1 MTSYISAST
10 NRHPHAA
17 DISSASLVAF
27 GSSNLISLWNTS
39 SDRGVFETLAAH
51 EGLVTCVRFLADEL
65 LATADD
71 KGVLRCWRRTGSQA
85 CRLHWKSTVKA
96 QAHTQ
101 AISSLCVHNKSLAT
115 GASDGTV
122 KIWKIAADTG
132 MLGFR
137 KRTCLD
143 ELEEVQLLSLHGK
156 YALALAMTTLPQSQ
170 VEILAIAGTD
180 RNIQIWTR
188 SGDLCVRSAVLSGH
202 EDWVRSLAF
211 QDPLTPEDALTLAS
225 GSQDA
230 TIRLWKIEAF
240 TRYKNSS
247 VDARPSDA
255 LSDDLLD
262 AFEASLG
269 ELADAEEGGR
279 QISLK
284 RHILTVKSDQASPP
298 QYSITFDALL
308 IGHEAGVTSLS
319 WRPTTIAESPT
330 LLSTSTDSSLILW
343 SPTPIRS
350 SSEEGSTSI
359 WISRQRFGD
368 VGGQRL
374 GGFVGGLWARNG
386 DQALAWGW
394 SGGWR
399 RWRCTSSKKHGDEV
413 WGEIGAITG
422 HSGPVKSLDWSPTGE
437 YLISAGLDQTTRIH
451 GPIRDLHGPSFWHEL
466 GRPQVHGYDILGVA
480 FLGPLKFVS
489 IADEKVARVF
499 EAPRGFV
506 DLAERLGVAVFTEDE
521 AERSQHNRPVAASVP
536 PLGLSNKAMN
546 EAVVPVGESDFLS
559 RPPFEGELAAT
570 TLWPE
575 TEKIFGHG
583 YESMSLAVS
592 GSRRLIATACK
603 ASTAEHAVVRV
614 YDTDKWQPVGEPLS
628 GHTLTVTR
636 IAFSPDDRL
645 VLSVSR
651 DRSWRLYEVQDDGGY
666 LPIAADKSHGR
677 IIWDCAWA
685 SEGDIFAT
693 ASRDTTVKIW
703 QRGPE
708 DKKWV
713 AAEVIKMQDA
723 ATAVD
728 FSPLDSQNR
737 RHLAVGLETGAVLIY
752 SNASTATANW
762 RLEHTFDSNA
772 AHVGHVHRL
781 SWRPTSR
788 DGPRELASCG
798 EDGTLM
804 VRVAMSERHPNNYE

>member
-1 MTSYISAST
+1 MSYISAST
-10 NRHPHAA
+10 NRHPCAA
-17 DISSASLVAF
+17 DISGASLVAF
-27 GSSNLISLWNTS
+27 ASSTLVALWDTA
-39 SDRGVFETLAAH
+39 SDRGVFDTLAAH
-51 EGLVTCVRFLADEL
+51 EGLVTCVRFVTDDL

-71 KGVLRCWRRTGSQA
+71 KGELRCWRRNGSQ
-85 CRLHWKSTVKA
+85 WKSTAKTKA
-96 QAHTQ
+96 HAQ
-101 AISSLCVHNKSLAT
+101 AISSLCAYNECLAT

-122 KIWKIAADTG
+122 KIWKIASDS
-132 MLGFR
+132 
-137 KRTCLD
+137 D
-143 ELEEVQLLSLHGK
+143 ELEQTQILSLNGK
-156 YALALAMTTLPQSQ
+156 YPLALAMTVLPQSK
-170 VEILAIAGTD
+170 VEILAVAGTD
-180 RNIQIWTR
+180 RNVQIWTR
-188 SGDLCVRSAVLSGH
+188 SGDSFLRSAVLSGH

-211 QDPLTPEDALTLAS
+211 QEPAASEDTLTLAS

-240 TRYKNSS
+240 KKQNTSLDS
-247 VDARPSDA
+247 GPSGP

-269 ELADAEEGGR
+269 DLADAEEGGR

-284 RHILTVKSDQASPP
+284 RHILTVKSDQASPA

-308 IGHEAGVTSLS
+308 VGHEAGLTSLS
-319 WRPTTIAESPT
+319 WRPSPSTSTPT

-343 SPTPIRS
+343 SPTEIRS
-350 SSEEGSTSI
+350 SSKEGSTSI

-374 GGFVGGLWARNG
+374 GGFVGGLWARGG
-386 DQALAWGW
+386 DEALAWGW

-399 RWRCTSSKKHGDEV
+399 RWRCTSTSDKRSDEV
-413 WGEIGAITG
+413 WAESSAITG
-422 HSGPVKSLDWSPTGE
+422 HNGPVKDLDWSPTGE
-437 YLISAGLDQTTRIH
+437 YLISAGLDQTTRVH
-451 GPIRDLHGPSFWHEL
+451 APIRGSDGLSWREL
-466 GRPQVHGYDILGVA
+466 SRPQVHGYDMLGAV

-506 DLAERLGVAVFTEDE
+506 NLAEKLGVATFTEE
-521 AERSQHNRPVAASVP
+521 QHIRPVAASVP
-536 PLGLSNKAMN
+536 PLGLSNKAVN
-546 EAVVPVGESDFLS
+546 EAVVPVGESDVPS

-592 GSRRLIATACK
+592 RSRQLIATACK

-614 YDTDKWQPVGEPLS
+614 YDTDKWQPVGQPLA

-651 DRSWRLYEVQDDGGY
+651 DRSWRLYEVQDDSAY

-693 ASRDTTVKIW
+693 ASRDKTVKIW
-703 QRGPE
+703 ERGPE
-708 DKKWV
+708 GKWT
-713 AAEVIKMQDA
+713 AAEVIKLKEA

-728 FSPLDSQNR
+728 FSPLDSQDR
-737 RHLAVGLETGAVLIY
+737 RLLAIGLETGVILVY
-752 SNASTATANW
+752 SNAGTVSTNW
-762 RLEHTFDSNA
+762 QLQQTFDSSN

-781 SWRPTSR
+781 SWRPTSQE
-788 DGPRELASCG
+788 GPKELASCS
-798 EDGTLM
+798 EDGTLI
-804 VRVAMSERHPNNYE
+804 VRVVMSERRPNN

>member
-1 MTSYISAST
+1 YISAST

-17 DISSASLVAF
+17 DISGASLVAF
-27 GSSNLISLWNTS
+27 ASSSLVALWNTA

-51 EGLVTCVRFLADEL
+51 EGLVTCVRFLANDL

-71 KGVLRCWRRTGSQA
+71 KG
-85 CRLHWKSTVKA
+85 WKSVAKA
-96 QAHTQ
+96 VAHAQ
-101 AISSLCVHNKSLAT
+101 AISSLCVYNKSLAT

-122 KIWKIAADTG
+122 KIWKFASDTG
-132 MLGFR
+132 MEN
-137 KRTCLD
+137 LD
-143 ELEEVQLLSLHGK
+143 ALEEVQVLHLHGK
-156 YALALAMTTLPQSQ
+156 IPLALAMTTLPRSK

-188 SGDLCVRSAVLSGH
+188 SGDLYVRSAVLSGH

-211 QDPLTPEDALTLAS
+211 QEPTNPEDPLTLAS

-240 TRYKNSS
+240 TRHNNSS
-247 VDARPSDA
+247 ADSGPSDA

-284 RHILTVKSDQASPP
+284 RHILTVKSDEESPS

-319 WRPTTIAESPT
+319 WRPATHTANPT

-343 SPTPIRS
+343 SPTAIGS
-350 SSEEGSTSI
+350 SSENGATSL

-374 GGFVGGLWARNG
+374 GGFVGGLWARG
-386 DQALAWGW
+386 GEEALAWGW

-399 RWRCTSSKKHGDEV
+399 RWHCVSGRAKNTDEV
-413 WGEIGAITG
+413 WAEMAAITG
-422 HSGPVKSLDWSPTGE
+422 HNGPVKNLDWSPNGE

-451 GPIRDLHGPSFWHEL
+451 GPIRGAEGSEWHEL
-466 GRPQVHGYDILGVA
+466 SRPQVHGYDLLGVT

-506 DLAERLGVAVFTEDE
+506 DLVERLAVAHV
-521 AERSQHNRPVAASVP
+521 RPIAASVP
-536 PLGLSNKAMN
+536 PLGLSNKAVN
-546 EAVVPVGESDFLS
+546 EAVVPVGESDVPL
-559 RPPFEGELAAT
+559 RLPFEGELAAT

-592 GSRRLIATACK
+592 KSRRLIATACK

-651 DRSWRLYEVQDDGGY
+651 DRSWRLYEVQADGAY

-677 IIWDCAWA
+677 IIWDCAW
-685 SEGDIFAT
+685 SLEGDIFAT
-693 ASRDTTVKIW
+693 ASRDKTVKVW
-703 QRGPE
+703 QRGP
-708 DKKWV
+708 DAKWI
-713 AAEVIKMQDA
+713 AAEVIKLKEA

-728 FSPLDSQNR
+728 FSPVDSQDR
-737 RHLAVGLETGAVLIY
+737 RYLAVGLETGAILIY
-752 SNASTATANW
+752 SNAGTATTNW
-762 RLEHTFDSNA
+762 QLEHTFDSNNGPS
-772 AHVGHVHRL
+772 HVSHVHRL
-781 SWRPTSR
+781 SWRPTSQ
-788 DGPRELASCG
+788 DGRKELASCS

-804 VRVAMSERHPNNYE
+804 IVLVAMVERHPNN

>member
-17 DISSASLVAF
+17 DISTASLIAF
-27 GSSNLISLWNTS
+27 ASSNLVALWNTAN
-39 SDRGVFETLAAH
+39 DRGVFETLAAH
-51 EGLVTCVRFLADEL
+51 DGLVTCVRFLSDDL
-65 LATADD
+65 LGTADD
-71 KGVLRCWRRTGSQA
+71 KGVLRCWRHNGN
-85 CRLHWKSTVKA
+85 STLNVE
-96 QAHTQ
+96 AHAQ
-101 AISSLCVHNKSLAT
+101 AISSLCAHDKTVAT
-115 GASDGTV
+115 GASDGIV
-122 KIWKIAADTG
+122 KIWKIASNPG
-132 MLGFR
+132 MYLNQ
-137 KRTCLD
+137 
-143 ELEEVQLLSLHGK
+143 VQVLPLHGK
-156 YALALAMTTLPQSQ
+156 YPLALAMSILPQSK

-188 SGDLCVRSAVLSGH
+188 SGDSYVPSAVLSGH

-211 QDPLTPEDALTLAS
+211 QQPATAEDPLTLAS

-230 TIRLWKIEAF
+230 SIRLWKIEKF
-240 TRYKNSS
+240 TRYNDSS
-247 VDARPSDA
+247 VDTRPSDA

-269 ELADAEEGGR
+269 ELGDAEEGGR

-308 IGHEAGVTSLS
+308 VGHEAGVTFLS
-319 WRPTTIAESPT
+319 WRPTTRASSPT

-343 SPTPIRS
+343 SPTAIRS

-374 GGFVGGLWARNG
+374 GGFVGGLWGQNG
-386 DQALAWGW
+386 DEALAWGW

-399 RWRCTSSKKHGDEV
+399 RWRCALTSKSDEV
-413 WGEIGAITG
+413 WGEIGAVMG
-422 HSGPVKSLDWSPTGE
+422 HSGPIKSIDWSPNGE
-437 YLISAGLDQTTRIH
+437 YLISAGLDQTTRAH
-451 GPIRDLHGPSFWHEL
+451 GPIRGADGSSHWHEL
-466 GRPQVHGYDILGVA
+466 GRPQVHGYDVIGVA

-506 DLAERLGVAVFTEDE
+506 DLAKRLGVAVFAED
-521 AERSQHNRPVAASVP
+521 QDNRPVAASVP
-536 PLGLSNKAMN
+536 PLGLSNKAVN
-546 EAVVPVGESDFLS
+546 EAVVPAGESDHLT

-592 GSRRLIATACK
+592 RSRRLIATACK

-614 YDTDKWQPVGEPLS
+614 YDTDKWQPVGEPLA

-636 IAFSPDDRL
+636 IAFSPDDRF

-651 DRSWRLYEVQDDGGY
+651 DRSWRLYEVQNDGGQSY

-685 SEGDIFAT
+685 LEGDIFAT
-693 ASRDTTVKIW
+693 ASRDKTVKIW
-703 QRGPE
+703 HRGP
-708 DKKWV
+708 DSKWIV
-713 AAEVIKMQDA
+713 ADVIKTKDA

-728 FSPLDSQNR
+728 FSPLDAQDR
-737 RHLAVGLETGAVLIY
+737 RHLAIGLETGAVLVY
-752 SNASTATANW
+752 SNTGSAPANW
-762 RLEHTFDSNA
+762 RLVRTFDSNPS
-772 AHVGHVHRL
+772 HVGHVHRL

-788 DGPRELASCG
+788 EGPKELASCS
-798 EDGTLM
+798 EDGTLI
-804 VRVAMSERHPNNYE
+804 VRVAIVERHPNNYE

>member
-1 MTSYISAST
+1 MTSYISSST

-27 GSSNLISLWNTS
+27 ASSNLISLWNTP
-39 SDRGVFETLAAH
+39 SDRGVFQTLAGH
-51 EGLVTCVRFLADEL
+51 EGLVTCVHFLTEDL

-71 KGVLRCWRRTGSQA
+71 KGVLRCWRQKGSQA
-85 CRLHWKSTVKA
+85 CRLRWKSTAKA
-96 QAHTQ
+96 EAHAQ
-101 AISSLCVHNKSLAT
+101 AISSLCVHNKCLAT

-122 KIWKIAADTG
+122 KIWKVASDTG
-132 MLGFR
+132 MW
-137 KRTCLD
+137 KLD

-156 YALALAMTTLPQSQ
+156 YPLALAMTTLPKSK
-170 VEILAIAGTD
+170 VEILAVAGTD

-188 SGDLCVRSAVLSGH
+188 SGDLYVRSAILSGH

-211 QDPLTPEDALTLAS
+211 QTPATSEDFLTLAS

-240 TRYKNSS
+240 TKYTNSPA
-247 VDARPSDA
+247 DTRPSDA

-269 ELADAEEGGR
+269 DLVDAEEGGR

-284 RHILTVKSDQASPP
+284 RHILTVKSEHTSPP

-319 WRPTTIAESPT
+319 WRPGTSRTSPT

-343 SPTPIRS
+343 SPTAIRS
-350 SSEEGSTSI
+350 SSSEESTSI

-386 DQALAWGW
+386 DEALAWGW

-399 RWRCTSSKKHGDEV
+399 RWRCTSSSEEHSDEV
-413 WGEIGAITG
+413 WSEISAITG

-451 GPIRDLHGPSFWHEL
+451 APIRGLDGSSSWHEL
-466 GRPQVHGYDILGVA
+466 SRPQVHGYDVLGVA

-506 DLAERLGVAVFTEDE
+506 DLAERLGVATS
-521 AERSQHNRPVAASVP
+521 SQHNRPVAASVP
-536 PLGLSNKAMN
+536 PLGLSNKAVN
-546 EAVVPVGESDFLS
+546 EAVVPVGESKIPS
-559 RPPFEGELAAT
+559 KPPFEGELAAT

-651 DRSWRLYEVQDDGGY
+651 DRSWRLYEVQNAGGY

-693 ASRDTTVKIW
+693 ASRDKTVKIW
-703 QRGPE
+703 RRAPD
-708 DKKWV
+708 DKWI
-713 AAEVIKMQDA
+713 AAEIIKTKDA

-728 FSPLDSQNR
+728 FSPLDSQDR
-737 RHLAVGLETGAVLIY
+737 RHLAVGLETGAVLVY
-752 SNASTATANW
+752 SNAGTAASNW
-762 RLEHTFDSNA
+762 RLEHTLDSNV

-781 SWRPTSR
+781 SWRPTIR
-788 DGPRELASCG
+788 EGAKELASCS
-798 EDGTLM
+798 EDGTLI
-804 VRVAMSERHPNNYE
+804 VFCISSSLESTNGIQDRHNA

>member
-1 MTSYISAST
+1 MVSTSYISAST
-10 NRHPHAA
+10 NRHSCAA
-17 DISSASLVAF
+17 DISNTSLVAF
-27 GSSNLISLWNTS
+27 GSSNLVALWNTA

-51 EGLVTCVRFLADEL
+51 EGLVTCVRFVTNDL

-71 KGVLRCWRRTGSQA
+71 KGELRCWRQTGSQA
-85 CRLHWKSTVKA
+85 CCPRWKSTARTKA
-96 QAHTQ
+96 HAQ
-101 AISSLCVHNKSLAT
+101 AISSLCAYNRCLAT

-122 KIWKIAADTG
+122 KIWKIASNT
-132 MLGFR
+132 
-137 KRTCLD
+137 D
-143 ELEEVQLLSLHGK
+143 ELEELQTLSLHGK
-156 YALALAMTTLPQSQ
+156 YPLALAMTALPQSE

-188 SGDLCVRSAVLSGH
+188 SGELFVRSAVLSGH

-211 QDPLTPEDALTLAS
+211 QNPAAAQDPLVLAS

-230 TIRLWKIEAF
+230 TIRLWTIEPF
-240 TRYKNSS
+240 TRYNDSS
-247 VDARPSDA
+247 LDNRPSDA

-284 RHILTVKSDQASPP
+284 RHILTVKSAQVSPT

-308 IGHEAGVTSLS
+308 VGHEAGVTSLS
-319 WRPTTIAESPT
+319 WRPSRSSSKPT

-343 SPTPIRS
+343 SPTEIRS
-350 SSEEGSTSI
+350 SSKEGSTSI

-374 GGFVGGLWARNG
+374 GGFVGGLWARDG
-386 DQALAWGW
+386 DEALAWGW

-399 RWRCTSSKKHGDEV
+399 RWRCFEKESDEV
-413 WGEIGAITG
+413 WRESVAITG
-422 HSGPVKSLDWSPTGE
+422 HNGPVKDLDWSPNGE

-451 GPIRDLHGPSFWHEL
+451 APIRGSDGPSWHEVS
-466 GRPQVHGYDILGVA
+466 RPQVHGYDMLGGV

-506 DLAERLGVAVFTEDE
+506 DLAEKLGIAVFTED
-521 AERSQHNRPVAASVP
+521 QHIRPVAASVP
-536 PLGLSNKAMN
+536 PLGLSNKAVS
-546 EAVVPVGESDFLS
+546 EAVVPVGESDVLP

-592 GSRRLIATACK
+592 RSRRLIATACK

-614 YDTDKWQPVGEPLS
+614 YDTDKWQPVGQPLA

-645 VLSVSR
+645 ILSVSR
-651 DRSWRLYEVQDDGGY
+651 DRSWRLYEAHDGAY
-666 LPIAADKSHGR
+666 LPVAADKSHGR

-685 SEGDIFAT
+685 AEGDIFAT
-693 ASRDTTVKIW
+693 ASRDKTVKIW
-703 QRGPE
+703 ERGSE
-708 DKKWV
+708 SRWT
-713 AAEVIKMQDA
+713 AAEVIKLKEA

-728 FSPLDSQNR
+728 FSPLDSQDR
-737 RHLAVGLETGAVLIY
+737 RHLATGLETGGILIY
-752 SNASTATANW
+752 SNASTATTNW
-762 RLEHTFDSNA
+762 QLQHTLNSSST
-772 AHVGHVHRL
+772 AHAGHVHRL
-781 SWRPTSR
+781 SWRPASR
-788 DGPRELASCG
+788 EGPKDLASCS
-798 EDGTLM
+798 EDGTLI
-804 VRVAMSERHPNNYE
+804 VRVVMGERRPNNYE